1 MITVKKRR
9 YQEMKNVR
17 LIVSKRE
24 LNKVLK
30 DFLIAV
36 DKSCG
41 GDGKEVYLSQD
52 RFFASIQN
60 GANIKAFLY
69 NIEYLLADG
78 NDYQTGLGYICANM
92 GQRAS
97 YTKGFAQI
105 TRILLHEYGHQMTY
119 DTIIALYG
127 EDAMDNLYQAAGSD
141 NALYVSVPAEFVATQ
156 WAINWLAD
164 AENRKI
170 AREFERKFWACF
182 A

>member
-1 MITVKKRR
+1 MKKDVK
-9 YQEMKNVR
+9 

-36 DKSCG
+36 DKSVG

-60 GANIKAFLY
+60 GAEIKAFLY

-78 NDYQTGLGYICANM
+78 NDYKNGLGYICANM
-92 GQRAS
+92 GKRAS
-97 YTKGFAQI
+97 YAKGFAQI

-119 DTIIALYG
+119 DQIIDLYG
-127 EDAMDNLYQAAGSD
+127 EETMDSLYQQAGSN
-141 NALYVSVPAEFVATQ
+141 NARYLCVPAEFVATQ
-156 WAINWLAD
+156 WAIKWLAD
-164 AENRKI
+164 ADNRKI
-170 AREFERKFWACF
+170 AREFEHKFWACF